1 MLQEHDIDRLHRQAL
16 RLLLLLQLQYK
27 IVLVQVDILQS
38 HETQGVFLCL
48 VEMRLQVYLKLIDA
62 DWDIEAHRSVHVEEG
77 EEAVVMRVFL
87 RQEN

>member
-27 IVLVQVDILQS
+27 IVLQVDILQS
-38 HETQGVFLCL
+38 HETQGVFLGL